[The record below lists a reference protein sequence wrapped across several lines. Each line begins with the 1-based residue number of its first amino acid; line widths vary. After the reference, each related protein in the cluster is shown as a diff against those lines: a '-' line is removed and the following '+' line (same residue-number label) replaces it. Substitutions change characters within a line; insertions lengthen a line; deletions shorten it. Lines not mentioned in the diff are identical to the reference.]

1 MSIPRDSSE
10 FRVPSSELCV
20 TVAGP
25 SVLNPE
31 PETGNAKRRSSAGL
45 SLVELIVFIVIVGV
59 AVAGV
64 LGALNVSTRASADPV
79 IQKQALAVAEA
90 VLEEVQLMPFT
101 YCDPDDPQAATAQSA
116 AVGPTG
122 CTAAASVEN
131 PGAEATPPYGP
142 ETRLGVTTP
151 YDNVN
156 DYNLFSMGPGITDIS
171 GAAITGL
178 SAYTVVVGVAGQAFA
193 AFGGGRAIPAADS
206 LLVTVTVTG
215 PGNTTAT
222 LHGYRVRYVPNALP

>member
-1 MSIPRDSSE
+1 VKHGTWNFE
-10 FRVPSSELCV
+10 
-20 TVAGP
+20 
-25 SVLNPE
+25 
-31 PETGNAKRRSSAGL
+31 RRKSLGL

-131 PGAEATPPYGP
+131 LGAEATPPYGP
-142 ETRLGVTTP
+142 ETRLSVTTP

-156 DYNLFSMGPGITDIS
+156 DYNTFSMTGMTDIS
-171 GAAITGL
+171 GNPITGL
-178 SAYTVVVGVAGQAFA
+178 GAYTVVVGVAGQAFA

-215 PGNTTAT
+215 PGNTTAV

>member
-1 MSIPRDSSE
+1 MSTPKDCSRFKVPGSR
-10 FRVPSSELCV
+10 FRVANLELG
-20 TVAGP
+20 TWN
-25 SVLNPE
+25 LE
-31 PETGNAKRRSSAGL
+31 RRRSLGL

-64 LGALNVSTRASADPV
+64 LGALNVSTRASADPM

-116 AVGPTG
+116 VVGATG
-122 CTAAASVEN
+122 CTAAASVEAI
-131 PGAEATPPYGP
+131 GAEATPPYGP
-142 ETRLGVTTP
+142 ETRLSVTTP
-151 YDNVN
+151 FDNVN
-156 DYNLFSMGPGITDIS
+156 DYNGFSMGPGIIDIS

-178 SAYTVVVGVAGQAFA
+178 GAYTATVSVASQAL
-193 AFGGGRAIPAADS
+193 GAILASDS
-206 LLVTVTVTG
+206 LLITVTVTG

-222 LHGYRVRYVPNALP
+222 LHGYRVRYAPNALP